1 MKSAQNT
8 GSFFEKTS
16 KKDEHR
22 YKIELLLSK
31 SYFEDLSRV
40 SFSFCV
46 DLEYFRTAK
55 VAIFSDSKCFL
66 IIFSIFFL
74 RAPQRVPLEPQVQ
87 NRHGHIERDGEK
99 ERERES
105 ASE

>member
-8 GSFFEKTS
+8 GSFFEKKS
-16 KKDEHR
+16 KKVDHL
-22 YKIELLLSK
+22 YKIVFLLSK

-55 VAIFSDSKCFL
+55 VAIFNDFHSFL
-66 IIFSIFFL
+66 IIFSKKIK
-74 RAPQRVPLEPQVQ
+74 APPKGPP
-87 NRHGHIERDGEK
+87 GAPYKIDMAK
-99 ERERES
+99 S
-105 ASE
+105 

>member
-8 GSFFEKTS
+8 GSFFEKKS
-16 KKDEHR
+16 NKIENR
-22 YKIELLLSK
+22 YKIAFLLSK

-55 VAIFSDSKCFL
+55 VAIFSDFKGFL
-66 IIFSIFFL
+66 IIFFDFFFKG
-74 RAPQRVPLEPQVQ
+74 PPKGPLEPM
-87 NRHGHIERDGEK
+87 
-99 ERERES
+99 
-105 ASE
+105 

>member
-8 GSFFEKTS
+8 GAFFEKKS
-16 KKDEHR
+16 KKVENR
-22 YKIELLLSK
+22 YKIAFLLSK

-55 VAIFSDSKCFL
+55 VAIFSDFDGLL
-66 IIFSIFFL
+66 IIFSKK
-74 RAPQRVPLEPQVQ
+74 
-87 NRHGHIERDGEK
+87 N
-99 ERERES
+99 
-105 ASE
+105 

>member
-8 GSFFEKTS
+8 GSFFEKKS
-16 KKDEHR
+16 KKVENR
-22 YKIELLLSK
+22 YKIAFLLSK

-55 VAIFSDSKCFL
+55 VAIFSDFNCFL
-66 IIFSIFFL
+66 MIFSFFFKG
-74 RAPQRVPLEPQVQ
+74 PPKGPLGAQYK
-87 NRHGHIERDGEK
+87 IDM
-99 ERERES
+99 
-105 ASE
+105 A

>member
-8 GSFFEKTS
+8 GH
-16 KKDEHR
+16 KKKIQKVENR
-22 YKIELLLSK
+22 YKIAFLLSK

-55 VAIFSDSKCFL
+55 VAIFSDFNGFL
-66 IIFSIFFL
+66 IIFSFFFKGPPKGSQG
-74 RAPQRVPLEPQVQ
+74 AT
-87 NRHGHIERDGEK
+87 
-99 ERERES
+99 RE
-105 ASE
+105 AL